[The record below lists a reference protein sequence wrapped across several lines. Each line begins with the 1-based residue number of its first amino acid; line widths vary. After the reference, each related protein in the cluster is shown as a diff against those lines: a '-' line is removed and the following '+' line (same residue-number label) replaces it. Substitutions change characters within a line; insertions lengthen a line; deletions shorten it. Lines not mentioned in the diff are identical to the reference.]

1 MIEVS
6 FYYQNSQK
14 SPVHEQMIKSLANAL
29 GSLIELPNKLQVCLY
44 PFLDNVYGGIDKNVT
59 NRFGVNINLS
69 LEQFPKI
76 VVHEL
81 IHIHQRHVGLLMI
94 KQGHYYWRNIPYSN
108 KMPEEMSYQEYK
120 SCPWETDVD
129 NRVDKLLSEC
139 LELIKKQH
147 LSKIDNKSN

>member
-1 MIEVS
+1 MIEIV

-29 GSLIELPNKLQVCLY
+29 DSFIELPKKLQVCLY

-69 LEQFPKI
+69 LEQLPKI

-108 KMPEEMSYQEYK
+108 KLPEEMSYQEYK

-129 NRVDKLLSEC
+129 NRVDKLLTEC

-147 LSKIDNKSN
+147 LSKVDNKSN